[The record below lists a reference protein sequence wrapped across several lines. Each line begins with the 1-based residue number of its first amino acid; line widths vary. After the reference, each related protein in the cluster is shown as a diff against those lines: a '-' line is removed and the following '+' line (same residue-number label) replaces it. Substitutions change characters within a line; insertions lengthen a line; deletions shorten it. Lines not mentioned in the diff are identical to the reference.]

1 MQILDVF
8 MSMGSPRQWVEYL
21 MPEDLK
27 YKSAAF
33 SSNEGQNEFT
43 RFDLLMLETHS
54 VLSRYVLIKVL

>member
-8 MSMGSPRQWVEYL
+8 MSMGSPHQWVDYL

-33 SSNEGQNEFT
+33 SGNDSQNELT
-43 RFDLLMLETHS
+43 KFDLLMLEAHA
-54 VLSRYVLIKVL
+54 VLSRYFHR